1 MAMIEQA
8 TAGTPER
15 AAFRERVGALNPAP
29 SREQQSGPVASTAT
43 TNHRQLRRS
52 FSYVSCEARVPEA
65 PGAFHLR
72 R

>member
-43 TNHRQLRRS
+43 TN
-52 FSYVSCEARVPEA
+52 YVSCEARVPEG
-65 PGAFHLR
+65 PGDFHLR